1 MDSFFSH
8 FTLKVNPSVYLKDP
22 ETSDLGKRII
32 EGSINLIDAFGF
44 DHFTFKKLAD
54 QIGSTESSIYRY
66 FENKHKL
73 LLYLT
78 SWYWAWL
85 ESHLIFGIINI
96 EDKEEQ
102 LKRAIEILTKKVEE
116 DGSYAHINEIKL
128 NQIIITES
136 SKSYMHK
143 DVDIENKEGAFLG
156 YKNIVAKV
164 AEIITTINPNYRYAN
179 MLISTVIEGAHHQ
192 RFFQDHLPKLSNH
205 YKSEDSVT
213 IFYKD
218 IVLKAIH

>member
-1 MDSFFSH
+1 MDSFFSQ
-8 FTLKVNPSVYLKDP
+8 FTLKVNPAVYLKDP

-32 EGSINLIDAFGF
+32 AGSIELIDEQGF
-44 DHFTFKKLAD
+44 DHFTFKKLAEH
-54 QIGSTESSIYRY
+54 IGSTESSIYRY

-85 ESHLIFGIINI
+85 ESHLLYGITNI
-96 EDKEEQ
+96 EDKKEQ
-102 LKRAIEILTKKVEE
+102 LKRAIDILTKKVAE

-143 DVDIENKEGAFLG
+143 EVDNENKEGAFLG
-156 YKNIVAKV
+156 YKHIVSKV
-164 AEIITTINPNYRYAN
+164 AELITDINPNYKYPN
-179 MLISTVIEGAHHQ
+179 MLISTIIEGAHHQ
-192 RFFQDHLPKLSNH
+192 RFFQDHLPTLSNQ
-205 YKSEDSVT
+205 YNNEDSVAD
-213 IFYKD
+213 FYSD
-218 IVLKAIH
+218 IVLKVID

>member
-8 FTLKVNPSVYLKDP
+8 FSLKVNPSAYLKDP
-22 ETSDLGKRII
+22 ETSELGKRII

-54 QIGSTESSIYRY
+54 QIGSTESSVYRY

-116 DGSYAHINEIKL
+116 DGSYSHINEIKL

-192 RFFQDHLPKLSNH
+192 RFFQDHLPALSNQ
-205 YKSEDSVT
+205 YKNEDSVAD
-213 IFYKD
+213 FYSD
-218 IVLKAIH
+218 IVLKAIN

>member
-22 ETSDLGKRII
+22 ETSQLGKRII

-44 DHFTFKKLAD
+44 DNFTFKKLAE

-85 ESHLIFGIINI
+85 ESHLVFGIINI
-96 EDKEEQ
+96 DDKREQ
-102 LKRAIEILTKKVEE
+102 LKRAIDILTKKVEE
-116 DGSYAHINEIKL
+116 DGSYSHINEIKL

-143 DVDIENKEGAFLG
+143 DVDNENKEGSFLG
-156 YKNIVAKV
+156 YKHIVSKV
-164 AEIITTINPNYRYAN
+164 AELIICINPNYKYPN
-179 MLISTVIEGAHHQ
+179 MLVSTIIEGAHHQ
-192 RFFQDHLPKLSNH
+192 RFFQDHLPRLTDS
-205 YKSEDSVT
+205 YESEDSVT
-213 IFYKD
+213 TFYTEL
-218 IVLKAIH
+218 VLKAID

>member
-1 MDSFFSH
+1 MDSFFSQ
-8 FTLKVNPSVYLKDP
+8 FALKVNPSVYLKDP
-22 ETSDLGKRII
+22 ETSKLGKRII
-32 EGSINLIDAFGF
+32 EGSINLIDKDGF
-44 DHFTFKKLAD
+44 DHFTFKKLAEE
-54 QIGSTESSIYRY
+54 INSTESSIYRY

-85 ESHLIFGIINI
+85 ESHLVFGIINI

-102 LKRAIEILTKKVEE
+102 LRRAIDILTKKVEK

-143 DVDIENKEGAFLG
+143 EVDAENKEGAFLG

-164 AEIITTINPNYRYAN
+164 ADIILAINPNYKYPN

-192 RFFQDHLPKLSNH
+192 RFFQDHLPQLSNH
-205 YKSEDSVT
+205 YENEDSVIT
-213 IFYKD
+213 FYTD
-218 IVLKAIH
+218 LVFKAIH